1 VKILAPISAAVVVA
15 SGLGLTACSSPS
27 AFDDPC
33 HVLTRTIVGQTTG
46 VTMLRADF
54 DEDLSN
60 DHQRVC
66 AWRPAAGGYPVV
78 QVFVSEGGDQVAAQR
93 ADAESGLGASTDVT
107 IDGATDAYVVG
118 KGSIVGMV
126 VDDTFVQ
133 VALIEPTGEDVSA
146 VTITLAKQAAARV

>member
-1 VKILAPISAAVVVA
+1 VKKSAPLAAALIAA
-15 SGLGLTACSSPS
+15 SSIGLYGCGTPS

-33 HVLTRTIVGQTTG
+33 HLLSRSVVADITG
-46 VTMLRADF
+46 VTMLRADY

-60 DHQRVC
+60 DHQSVC

-78 QVFVSEGGDQVAAQR
+78 QVFVSEGGDQVATQR

-133 VALIEPTGEDVSA
+133 VALIEPTGQDVSDI
-146 VTITLAKQAAARV
+146 TIALAKEAAARA